1 MGYWIWEFA
10 ISDLPYSIFFPPFG
24 WVEID
29 AQQNSNILLCMKMLP
44 SRQLAAAPGRVWK
57 SLAEE
62 GAVVVT
68 KDGKPRGILTP
79 TSDRTLL
86 EDLQDLVFSRARRAV
101 SALRVGARRLP
112 PVTDREVEQEI
123 AAVRRG

>member
-1 MGYWIWEFA
+1 
-10 ISDLPYSIFFPPFG
+10 
-24 WVEID
+24 
-29 AQQNSNILLCMKMLP
+29 
-44 SRQLAAAPGRVWK
+44 
-57 SLAEE
+57 
-62 GAVVVT
+62 VVVT

-101 SALRVGARRLP
+101 SALRVGAMRLP